1 MLISLRAL
9 FFLFCTSILL
19 FADPVEKAVKYHE
32 LLLKNAHNEALMTR
46 FLEAWLDEQDRE
58 SLEKWLEKEAD
69 QGGAVERRVLAGYL
83 EHIGAQERALE
94 QYEVVL
100 RELPGDLESEL
111 AVARLRAAGLDFE
124 GALKIL
130 GEREDE
136 EAVSLRGTYEHRL
149 GNTKVA
155 LELWQALL
163 EEKPENRELREDLV
177 SLFRKEGLGK
187 EARDLQQEL
196 VQLGKDPF
204 QRALDQL
211 DLGDLQLEMGLK
223 EEALASF
230 RKVLAVSGSGSWVE
244 REALH
249 KLREIFRRERDADG
263 LQAFLAELREEMPHR
278 LVLQKSFAR
287 QLVVTGEVDEGVAAF
302 REILRRT
309 PGDESLRMEFVE
321 LLAFAKRFGA
331 AAEEL
336 EVLIESEATA
346 ERWLRLAELRKEND
360 EEVLE
365 TLAEVEALKD
375 GDVAGV
381 LEMARTYAGFDLD
394 EEALRVLKSGGETYA
409 DSREISEA
417 LAVLLVESEREDEA
431 LAIWRAMAAGAGQEE
446 VVRVVQSL
454 RRHGLKPEAFDL
466 LAGDGEGIKENLRAL
481 TLYCELALDLGK
493 VEAAWSGAR
502 KLIVLPEAF
511 SDLQAA
517 VNLGGVLG
525 RRRGLEE
532 AIADLEKEKGE
543 NELCLLASL
552 HQLAG
557 NLPKADAALARAE
570 GELAQRYEVVLLR
583 QRGDYGG
590 AVAKLLGMMG
600 KRVSL
605 VQRKQLLNLLE
616 LQGDY
621 EGALVAAEQWK
632 IAFPAEVQAWRKR
645 AELLVQLGRQEEAAD
660 ELRRARNTFGR
671 DDVDLTRELAKMQL
685 PLGKHREALRLYEHL
700 FRTAKSDEER
710 LKFIDEMYAAARQVG
725 LQDEVVMRFEREHE
739 AAKRELLPLRVLAQL
754 YQLSYNAG
762 ARQEVLLKLHRL
774 LPDDEKVLFELVELA
789 EENRD
794 LAGAQQ
800 LLFDYAA
807 RSRSPRILQRLARMQ
822 IKAGEIEAGLKIL
835 EGITPGD
842 LMAGDVEVTAVQLWQ
857 LGEHQLVWQFLD
869 KNAEVVNG
877 DWRLKFLRG
886 EFLLIVGRIDE
897 ARGIWVELL
906 GEEKALGRAFSQVGY
921 QGFIPKAGEMSPW
934 VWWQLVEKG
943 YENLVRTNYGGV
955 GNYLP
960 SAVNEVRWLSLA
972 RLAKVSLKKDPTG
985 NSWKVFLEGV
995 NHPWLEAV
1003 RSWGLSPQEVAPVL
1017 VEKEVEKTPEMRF
1030 RILVNELESSRE
1042 DFLKLASEVAEEKP
1056 ELANACRVHAA
1067 FKLPEGEEKVEELRK
1082 LAVLISQEEKGG
1094 IGNASQFV
1102 QLIGVNLHSG
1112 IFAALS
1118 EVEPSAEQKEKLKL
1132 LEPWWQSWIERTRTG
1147 EIVET
1152 RELYYPLALQL
1163 FTGDFED
1170 FLKNLEGF
1178 LGAKLAKQAA
1188 PERMWLGLSPYSRP
1202 LQGLPD
1208 RNLILSHL
1216 SSKNVVYS
1224 IVYQAMVPRM
1234 VPLELREKAREEGW
1248 ETEGR
1253 EQLEEFAKKI
1263 PQVKDCL
1270 LRALLFHKIGLD
1282 DKALAEMDALGQEGS
1297 LEEKLDV
1304 LAFRSVTS
1312 RQGPNEALLGALL
1325 AMERD
1330 GLSPKE
1336 LSLLDGVTLG
1346 EAMKNRR
1353 LNELDAEIRED
1364 LANVLRRFVKGPGG
1378 RAQTSSLQ
1386 RLYQSLGLE
1395 VPTQKR
1401 WVSGSGNR
1409 QPQSYRQ
1416 LLSAKGQRDVRKR
1429 ESEQDRTERRFF
1441 EQVKGTFS
1449 SSDALGRLQRI
1460 VREERY
1466 LGLQEKA
1473 LAFYEPGESLSYL
1486 KRMRFAQL
1494 CLAYDEREKARE
1506 VFLRLQEER
1515 PYDDELGM
1523 LIFRTQEA
1531 KEQAE
1536 SLDVKLSSGEISTGI
1551 DWVALLVKETDE
1563 EELFFGYYER
1573 LVSLMRRRAE
1583 DFSVQDEAAILYVF
1597 KRLQR
1602 ASKNFEKRRI
1612 HDMSRRLPRV
1622 KKGEDSKEGDWAVR
1636 TRQRKIL
1643 LDAYGEMLRMRSI
1656 RDEVMAHIIQSQEAL
1671 RLSDGHVEWIVL
1683 AALKKEAVKENERA
1697 ASGVAGLTNHSVYRS
1712 RGQGK
1717 IHLALRAVL
1726 EAEVFS
1732 AEVVDQLERHV
1743 FLSEKQGALIKAA
1756 LNGDAAEVESLLE
1769 EYEEASQAKQA
1780 ELPHRASSRHQIRQ
1794 RQVVLAV
1801 TGLDWVGLL
1810 ESLLRSQ
1817 RWERSVSEVLERSLL
1832 ALKGEEEF
1840 KKWELLR
1847 VCELG
1852 SLDDSL
1858 AALEAAAVEY
1868 FPVASKHETY
1878 EELRKYGAVPDKVLQ
1893 KVSAGQS
1900 LFTALR
1906 DIPRAWIPLLTFAEK
1921 SDQAVWV
1928 TVDEGKV
1935 RSELRRRLDVMYK
1948 PVFYDRLREEG
1959 FDSYDGL
1966 ALLGEERWTD
1976 SGELSLWLES
1986 LIAPLKLAPTEGRT
2000 YWANV
2005 SQDCR
2010 EQVEQVSYLEAF
2022 IAMRKDFQIED
2033 EERQKLL
2040 RQVLESE
2047 LEELSGLSDDSLI
2060 GLRNLIKKDFP
2071 ELEVSGVSEEL
2082 DELLTRLRGFPVEG
2096 VVKRIEGMIGNEKAM
2111 AALSKDEAKGLCA
2124 CLASEGEVELAAEFW
2139 VAFLNGRANG
2149 MSEDDFGR
2157 LNFNLLARNP
2167 FMGKL
2172 NLVDSV
2178 RFVRLVKEGLVEHP
2192 EMTKSMRYTREILQ
2206 WSKALSDY
2214 SSYRGDPAG
2223 VLPFLDEMLQG
2234 DGVTEADKRVIGGF
2248 LIKAHLS
2255 GRGEKTSHE
2264 VFRLQLLGSGLAE
2277 HSPGVVETMLALSQL
2292 QGGRER
2298 KRVKE
2303 EDVKAVKVIYDYVQ
2317 DQELAPDFRGD
2328 LAEWLIA

>member
-1 MLISLRAL
+1 MD
-9 FFLFCTSILL
+9 T
-19 FADPVEKAVKYHE
+19 
-32 LLLKNAHNEALMTR
+32 
-46 FLEAWLDEQDRE
+46 
-58 SLEKWLEKEAD
+58 
-69 QGGAVERRVLAGYL
+69 
-83 EHIGAQERALE
+83 
-94 QYEVVL
+94 
-100 RELPGDLESEL
+100 
-111 AVARLRAAGLDFE
+111 
-124 GALKIL
+124 
-130 GEREDE
+130 
-136 EAVSLRGTYEHRL
+136 
-149 GNTKVA
+149 
-155 LELWQALL
+155 
-163 EEKPENRELREDLV
+163 
-177 SLFRKEGLGK
+177 
-187 EARDLQQEL
+187 
-196 VQLGKDPF
+196 
-204 QRALDQL
+204 
-211 DLGDLQLEMGLK
+211 
-223 EEALASF
+223 
-230 RKVLAVSGSGSWVE
+230 
-244 REALH
+244 
-249 KLREIFRRERDADG
+249 
-263 LQAFLAELREEMPHR
+263 
-278 LVLQKSFAR
+278 
-287 QLVVTGEVDEGVAAF
+287 
-302 REILRRT
+302 
-309 PGDESLRMEFVE
+309 
-321 LLAFAKRFGA
+321 
-331 AAEEL
+331 
-336 EVLIESEATA
+336 
-346 ERWLRLAELRKEND
+346 
-360 EEVLE
+360 
-365 TLAEVEALKD
+365 
-375 GDVAGV
+375 
-381 LEMARTYAGFDLD
+381 
-394 EEALRVLKSGGETYA
+394 
-409 DSREISEA
+409 
-417 LAVLLVESEREDEA
+417 
-431 LAIWRAMAAGAGQEE
+431 
-446 VVRVVQSL
+446 
-454 RRHGLKPEAFDL
+454 
-466 LAGDGEGIKENLRAL
+466 
-481 TLYCELALDLGK
+481 
-493 VEAAWSGAR
+493 
-502 KLIVLPEAF
+502 
-511 SDLQAA
+511 
-517 VNLGGVLG
+517 
-525 RRRGLEE
+525 RGL
-532 AIADLEKEKGE
+532 
-543 NELCLLASL
+543 
-552 HQLAG
+552 
-557 NLPKADAALARAE
+557 
-570 GELAQRYEVVLLR
+570 Y
-583 QRGDYGG
+583 
-590 AVAKLLGMMG
+590 
-600 KRVSL
+600 
-605 VQRKQLLNLLE
+605 
-616 LQGDY
+616 
-621 EGALVAAEQWK
+621 
-632 IAFPAEVQAWRKR
+632 
-645 AELLVQLGRQEEAAD
+645 
-660 ELRRARNTFGR
+660 
-671 DDVDLTRELAKMQL
+671 
-685 PLGKHREALRLYEHL
+685 
-700 FRTAKSDEER
+700 
-710 LKFIDEMYAAARQVG
+710 YA
-725 LQDEVVMRFEREHE
+725 
-739 AAKRELLPLRVLAQL
+739 
-754 YQLSYNAG
+754 
-762 ARQEVLLKLHRL
+762 
-774 LPDDEKVLFELVELA
+774 
-789 EENRD
+789 
-794 LAGAQQ
+794 
-800 LLFDYAA
+800 
-807 RSRSPRILQRLARMQ
+807 
-822 IKAGEIEAGLKIL
+822 
-835 EGITPGD
+835 
-842 LMAGDVEVTAVQLWQ
+842 
-857 LGEHQLVWQFLD
+857 
-869 KNAEVVNG
+869 
-877 DWRLKFLRG
+877 
-886 EFLLIVGRIDE
+886 
-897 ARGIWVELL
+897 
-906 GEEKALGRAFSQVGY
+906 
-921 QGFIPKAGEMSPW
+921 
-934 VWWQLVEKG
+934 
-943 YENLVRTNYGGV
+943 
-955 GNYLP
+955 
-960 SAVNEVRWLSLA
+960 
-972 RLAKVSLKKDPTG
+972 
-985 NSWKVFLEGV
+985 
-995 NHPWLEAV
+995 
-1003 RSWGLSPQEVAPVL
+1003 
-1017 VEKEVEKTPEMRF
+1017 
-1030 RILVNELESSRE
+1030 
-1042 DFLKLASEVAEEKP
+1042 
-1056 ELANACRVHAA
+1056 
-1067 FKLPEGEEKVEELRK
+1067 
-1082 LAVLISQEEKGG
+1082 
-1094 IGNASQFV
+1094 
-1102 QLIGVNLHSG
+1102 
-1112 IFAALS
+1112 
-1118 EVEPSAEQKEKLKL
+1118 
-1132 LEPWWQSWIERTRTG
+1132 
-1147 EIVET
+1147 
-1152 RELYYPLALQL
+1152 LALQL
-1163 FTGDFED
+1163 FAGDFEG
-1170 FLKNLEGF
+1170 FLKNLDGLLGVGF
-1178 LGAKLAKQAA
+1178 TKNVALGRGQ
-1188 PERMWLGLSPYSRP
+1188 LGGWRSRYSRP

-1208 RNLILSHL
+1208 RNVILTHL
-1216 SSKNVVYS
+1216 SSKHVIYS
-1224 IVYQAMVPRM
+1224 LVYQASALQVLP
-1234 VPLELREKAREEGW
+1234 VALREKAREEGW

-1263 PQVKDCL
+1263 PQVKDGL
-1270 LRALLFHKIGLD
+1270 LRALLFQKIGLYD
-1282 DKALAEMDALGQEGS
+1282 EALAEMNALGQEGS

-1304 LAFRSVTS
+1304 LSFQNVTS
-1312 RQGPNEALLGALL
+1312 RQGPNEVLLSALL

-1330 GLSPKE
+1330 GLSRKE

-1536 SLDVKLSSGEISTGI
+1536 DLDVKLSSGEISTGI

-1583 DFSVQDEAAILYVF
+1583 DFSVQDEVTIFNVF

-1602 ASKNFEKRRI
+1602 ASKNFEKRSI
-1612 HDMSRRLPRV
+1612 HEMSRRLPRV

-1697 ASGVAGLTNHSVYRS
+1697 ASGVAGLTNHFAYRS
-1712 RGQGK
+1712 RGQGQS
-1717 IHLALRAVL
+1717 HLALQAVL

-1769 EYEEASQAKQA
+1769 EYEEASQAKQSA
-1780 ELPHRASSRHQIRQ
+1780 LSHRASSHHQIRQ
-1794 RQVVLAV
+1794 RQAGQDVSRL
-1801 TGLDWVGLL
+1801 GWVGLL
-1810 ESLLRSQ
+1810 ESLLRSE
-1817 RWERSVSEVLERSLL
+1817 RWEKSVREMFERALF
-1832 ALKGEEEF
+1832 ALKGEEGF

-1858 AALEAAAVEY
+1858 AALEAAAAEY
-1868 FPVASKHETY
+1868 FPVASKHESY
-1878 EELRKYGAVPDKVLQ
+1878 EELRKYGAVPDEVLQ
-1893 KVSAGQS
+1893 KVSVGQS
-1900 LFTALR
+1900 LFTALQN
-1906 DIPRAWIPLLTFAEK
+1906 IPRAWIPLLTFAEK

-1948 PVFYDRLREEG
+1948 AVLYDRLREEG

-2033 EERQKLL
+2033 EERQKVL

-2149 MSEDDFGR
+2149 MSEDDFSG

-2192 EMTKSMRYTREILQ
+2192 EMTKSMTYTRGMLQ

-2248 LIKAHLS
+2248 LIKANLS
-2255 GRGEKTSHE
+2255 GRGEKTSNK

-2328 LAEWLIA
+2328 LAEWLIAKFERDNVLLELADAEPIGMALRDLLMRGSYGVTGNLSDGGVMLNFVNQHLATVPEKLQGEIYEAWVAALKVDARKVLAKKVSSGRLRLGDLIFDFTDGGRRFPLPEQLVDELARSFRGDLDLMQKLIRAGNGNLVTNLVPDVNDSFRIKNRTYSSASLELENEILPVLSVKDQVMLKCYFGTLRDSSDWKESKESVGHLQQDRVLAAAHFFVANLPEEQAVRLRAIRYLESSVEALKVLMPLFDGELQDDVPALAEKHRGDLSYLLRWIAAGGEKSVSAFAPDVNRPIRMSGIRSYSVAVAELERLLSPLLNAGERMQLTCDLALLREPKKDDEEEGEFLRLEERLVKAARYILANPLPEADREEERKCILQLIKGGLGKAESEELLRRGGQDLEAIDVTMLSALDSKASDLFARQLRASLAKEEVKGTMTCLRILADPDTEIAERQRLRLMGDILPKIALPLIGLASREKGGDAAEQVLVDLKNYSGEFFEMSFSRDKRTSEEGLRAVIFLAFASHCLLNDREGYEQLNENVSTSGKSSLDSLVLELWRGYEPGWYRKARLMLPVAQPLSFDTAGYFSDEFKPLRKLFYKKICEHSFLGFSWSNNQENPVVLMDCLCLTLNDVEFGQDEIAAARGNMDLIMHALLVDNRSLFLSLIPTQTEVYFQEQPVIDMHFRSFRRDTYSKVEERWANKAWVKDLALIEDDFQRMHLEVYLQRFSRWLKIEGTRYDKQGFDVETENRIVSLLPESGPAREQVLIGLAGVARKDSSLAKALIELAGSEGFKLLKKASKDSKFPLEWECLSLVWYGWIFALHEGDWSVLDFQLQKGGEIAESEKDLAERLVSCAGIHALYQVAGEASFDKVFEKIETYGLEDMSPESDAWIELAGLVAGEETSRWKDAWRSLDANQQVQSKAEMAAALVRALERLGTSPSYGRALGQLNSSANKEIWLHPDARDRSKRVITAIMDDELELFSTVQISVKERVRLLIPIFDWQQMKDCIESRFEGEGQQELLTELAFKGQFLSARQDDFHTFVEDVATRLGGPRGRRLWFRLARYRISIGDLAGAKAVQEKLEPSHLGKHEVEWLQKRIEELESETE